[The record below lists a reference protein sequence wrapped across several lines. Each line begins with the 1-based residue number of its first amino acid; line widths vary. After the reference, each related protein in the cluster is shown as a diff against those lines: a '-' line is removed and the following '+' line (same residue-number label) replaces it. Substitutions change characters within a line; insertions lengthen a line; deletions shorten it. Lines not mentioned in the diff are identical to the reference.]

1 MNIFTLPLQITI
13 NGNSIRYYRGGS
25 GDSIIFIHGITTYS
39 FIWRQIVPYFVQS
52 YDVILIDLLGCGDS
66 DKPLNQD
73 ISLKQ
78 QAYMLHDFCNLLGIS
93 KVHLVCHDV
102 GGGIGQIF
110 AVNFPANLTSLTLLN
125 TVAFD
130 FWPVQPII
138 AMRTPIIRQIAMA
151 TLNFG
156 IFEIIVKR
164 GLYHKERCSK
174 ELMDL
179 YWKPMKTSIGRKAF
193 LQFAYS
199 LNNSNLTEI
208 EREIAAIQ
216 VPVLIIRGDADV
228 YLVSIISESLH
239 AHISHSTYVVI
250 PTAGHFIQEDEPK
263 QVADL
268 ILQHIQKI

>member
-1 MNIFTLPLQITI
+1 
-13 NGNSIRYYRGGS
+13 
-25 GDSIIFIHGITTYS
+25 
-39 FIWRQIVPYFVQS
+39 
-52 YDVILIDLLGCGDS
+52 
-66 DKPLNQD
+66 
-73 ISLKQ
+73 
-78 QAYMLHDFCNLLGIS
+78 
-93 KVHLVCHDV
+93 
-102 GGGIGQIF
+102 
-110 AVNFPANLTSLTLLN
+110 AVYFPANLISLTMLN

-151 TLNFG
+151 TLHFG

-164 GLYHKERCSK
+164 GLYYKERCTK

-179 YWKPMKTSIGRKAF
+179 FWKPMKTSIGRKAF
-193 LQFAYS
+193 LQFAHC

-208 EREIAAIQ
+208 EREISEIQ
-216 VPVLIIRGDADV
+216 VPVLIIRGEADV
-228 YLVSIISESLH
+228 YLASIISESLH

-268 ILQHIQKI
+268 ILQHIQKYNRHFI